1 MEIINALLHIDTYI
15 ISLIASYGVLIYL
28 ILFLIIFAETGLII
42 TPFLPGDS
50 LLFVAG
56 TIAGQGSLNV
66 VSIFILLS
74 LAAILGDSLNYALG
88 NYLGERFF
96 VRKKL
101 IKQEHL
107 ERTKEFYRKHGGK
120 TIILARF
127 MPIIR
132 TFAPFIAGVGKMDYR
147 KFLSFNIIGGLCWV
161 SLFVLGGYFF
171 GTIPIVKNNLTLII
185 VLIIITSFIP
195 PIINFLK
202 HGKNE

>member
-1 MEIINALLHIDTYI
+1 MEIINVLLHIDTYI